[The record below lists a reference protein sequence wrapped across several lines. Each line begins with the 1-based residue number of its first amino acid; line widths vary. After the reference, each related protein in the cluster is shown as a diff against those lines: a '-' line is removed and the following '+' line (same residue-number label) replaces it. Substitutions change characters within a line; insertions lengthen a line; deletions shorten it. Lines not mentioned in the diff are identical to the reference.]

1 LQFVAG
7 SWTKTATKCMTDA
20 TQQITYHILAYLAE
34 NPDAQDT
41 LKGISE
47 WWLSEQSG
55 PPNVAAV
62 EEAVT
67 RLVNSG
73 LVVASAR
80 EGAQTYYK
88 VNRRRLEE
96 IEELLTQLRSS
107 DAPDD

>member
-1 LQFVAG
+1 
-7 SWTKTATKCMTDA
+7 MTDA
-20 TQQITYHILAYLAE
+20 KQRIAYHILSYLAE

-47 WWLSEQSG
+47 WWLSEQPG
-55 PPNVAAV
+55 RLNAAAV

-67 RLVNSG
+67 SLVADG

-88 VNRRRLEE
+88 VNRRRLQE
-96 IEELLTQLRSS
+96 IKSLLARFRSPDMS
-107 DAPDD
+107 DD